1 MNKKIVIVSGGCGGI
16 GRYVTQGL
24 LSDGLK
30 VILVGRNEKNYHD
43 VFKGQVDLES
53 LEFYSADVSSLSE
66 VKKFYEDNKSKFQR
80 PVAYHTR
87 HILAPPATLPL
98 HRAGH

>member
-66 VKKFYEDNKSKFQR
+66 VKKFYESIINYNIELNVNVQ
-80 PVAYHTR
+80 
-87 HILAPPATLPL
+87 
-98 HRAGH
+98 